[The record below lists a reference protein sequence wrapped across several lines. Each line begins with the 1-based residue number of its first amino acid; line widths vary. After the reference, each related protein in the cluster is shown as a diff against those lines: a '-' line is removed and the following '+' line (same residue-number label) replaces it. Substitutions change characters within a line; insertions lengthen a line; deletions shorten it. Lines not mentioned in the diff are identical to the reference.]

1 VLLSLQ
7 GVSAGYRRGSLTT
20 RVLADVS
27 LQLHAGEVLSV
38 LGMRGQGK
46 STLLRVAAGMQRPEA
61 GLVLFDGEDL
71 WHLIDARRQRLLRE
85 QIAWVQAAAPG
96 VDVAVLEH
104 VVVPLLVGRRA
115 KRHAHA
121 RGRAALER
129 VGAAGCAG
137 QSWEELSDWDRVLIA
152 IAAGIVRE
160 PRLLVVDDLTCTL
173 GLAETDEVTRLLHSL
188 ARESKAAVL
197 MGVSD
202 ANATQWSDR
211 IATLAGGELLQNPYA
226 TEPEPGKVASLADH
240 NRRRSSS

>member
-7 GVSAGYRRGSLTT
+7 RVSAGYCRGAVTS

-27 LQLHAGEVLSV
+27 LELCVGEVMSV

-46 STLLRVAAGMQRPEA
+46 STLLRVTAGMQRPD
-61 GLVLFDGEDL
+61 GGRVLFNGRDL
-71 WHLIDARRQRLLRE
+71 WRQRDAQRQQLLRE
-85 QIAWVQAAAPG
+85 RIGWVEAAAPG
-96 VDVAVLEH
+96 VEVTVLEH
-104 VVVPLLVGRRA
+104 IVMPLLVGRRT
-115 KRHAHA
+115 KRHALS
-121 RGRAALER
+121 RAQATLER

-137 QSWEELSDWDRVLIA
+137 QRWEELSDWERALVA
-152 IAAGIVRE
+152 IAAGVVRE

-173 GLAETDEVTRLLHSL
+173 GLGETDEVTRLLHSL
-188 ARESKAAVL
+188 ARESGAAVL

-211 IATLAGGELLQNPYA
+211 IATLAGGELLQNQDA
-226 TEPEPGKVASLADH
+226 MEQMPGKVASLADH